1 MHKTL
6 VFPLQNQAVHIANS
20 FHVNLHLQPDN
31 KLELSSN
38 QA

>member
-6 VFPLQNQAVHIANS
+6 VLPLQNQAVHIANS
-20 FHVNLHLQPDN
+20 FHLNLHLQPDN